1 MQEKVCIF
9 QILPGNP
16 WWIRKDFFCGEK
28 KNEKKRKKVLT
39 FLLGAL
45 SFACRKSTKAVR
57 SSRTR
62 FWVFPRLSDRAASF
76 LPDSFFFPFLPPAG
90 GVVIGLGF
98 LTS

>member
-1 MQEKVCIF
+1 LISTAT
-9 QILPGNP
+9 QIGSY
-16 WWIRKDFFCGEK
+16 DFLRMAPKHASAVPSGRAFGGLGE

-76 LPDSFFFPFLPPAG
+76 LP
-90 GVVIGLGF
+90 
-98 LTS
+98 